1 MKKITFIGTGY
12 VGLVSGAAISDFG
25 HRVICADISKEKIRQ
40 LNNGS
45 VPIYEPG
52 LTELL
57 KKNIN
62 ASRLSF
68 TFDIKKAIRDSEI
81 IFIAVGTPEGK
92 DGKSDISAVKSVAKL
107 IGENI
112 NEYKVICTKSTVPV
126 GTGDLI
132 KSIIAERNYNKIPF
146 DYVSNPEFLREG

>member
-40 LNNGS
+40 LNNGF

-62 ASRLSF
+62 AGRLSF
-68 TFDIKKAIRDSEI
+68 SYDIKKQSEI
-81 IFIAVGTPEGK
+81 QK
-92 DGKSDISAVKSVAKL
+92 
-107 IGENI
+107 
-112 NEYKVICTKSTVPV
+112 
-126 GTGDLI
+126 
-132 KSIIAERNYNKIPF
+132 
-146 DYVSNPEFLREG
+146 

>member
-40 LNNGS
+40 LNNGH

-52 LTELL
+52 LNELL

-62 ASRLSF
+62 AGRLSF
-68 TFDIKKAIRDSEI
+68 TYDIKKQSEI
-81 IFIAVGTPEGK
+81 QK
-92 DGKSDISAVKSVAKL
+92 
-107 IGENI
+107 
-112 NEYKVICTKSTVPV
+112 
-126 GTGDLI
+126 
-132 KSIIAERNYNKIPF
+132 
-146 DYVSNPEFLREG
+146 